1 MTNKVRDRD
10 PWGLEMVRTNV
21 APSTRRTHTPPR
33 LYVWGNRA
41 AWALA
46 ALCVP
51 FLLYAALSAG
61 PSARLI
67 AQEQRRQEI
76 ERENAAFCE
85 KYGMPLGSPQ
95 HARCAADLMEIRAR
109 EDERTAAEV
118 RELF

>member
-1 MTNKVRDRD
+1 MTNKTRQHD
-10 PWGLEMVRTNV
+10 PWGLAIAQPSRPRTRSP
-21 APSTRRTHTPPR
+21 AR

-51 FLLYAALSAG
+51 FFLYVALSG
-61 PSARLI
+61 DPSARLI

-85 KYGMPLGSPQ
+85 KHGMPPGTAQ
-95 HARCAADLMEIRAR
+95 HADCAADLMEIRAR
-109 EDERTAAEV
+109 ENERTAAEV

>member
-1 MTNKVRDRD
+1 MTNKTRQHD
-10 PWGLEMVRTNV
+10 PWGLEIVQPSRPRIRSP
-21 APSTRRTHTPPR
+21 AP

-46 ALCVP
+46 ALSVP
-51 FLLYAALSAG
+51 FFIYVAVFAD
-61 PSARLI
+61 PSDRLI

-85 KYGMPLGSPQ
+85 KYGMPLGTPQ